1 MGTSN
6 KISRRE
12 FLRAAGVVGGASAVS
27 ILAAR
32 GLVPTAAAASDTAT
46 EAVKLQP
53 MAPGRQAP
61 VEVIFWQHHGGESRP
76 KLTNTLIEEY
86 KKIQPN
92 VTVTYQTTPI
102 AEYDKKLLASLAGG
116 SGPDMFAI
124 GDWNFALYT
133 SRKWLSAAEP
143 SWFGAKDT
151 TALVDLYLPNAL
163 AGLVVEDKLYG
174 IPNEYNVL
182 HTYYRADHFVEAGL
196 DPKVAPTTW
205 QGWGEAGAKVTVRDA
220 SGNMTRAGFQ
230 WPYRPPMSTEWTLK
244 QFHPLIYQL
253 GGDVLSADGKTCT
266 LNSPEGIRA
275 AELYLDF
282 VVKYKCSEPGY
293 TLTDKNPEFWMERMS
308 IDLQGPWGAGL
319 GKATNPELYARYPDG
334 WAVANYPK
342 WEAADHK
349 RDMSPMWRWAWV
361 VNGASK
367 LQAEAWAFI
376 NFMSEQRLRWLVD
389 VGDIPARKGWED
401 DPSLADLPWLPIQ
414 LKDFAYGV
422 SVPQTPLYFE
432 ILEALS
438 QGLERIIAERGM
450 IKESLDEATKRI
462 DEILTTA

>member
-1 MGTSN
+1 MGIN
-6 KISRRE
+6 KKISRRE

-27 ILAAR
+27 ILAA
-32 GLVPTAAAASDTAT
+32 GGPASIAAAASDTLM
-46 EAVKLQP
+46 ESVKAYP
-53 MAPGRQAP
+53 MGPQRQDA
-61 VEVIFWQHHGGESRP
+61 VEVIFWQHFGGESRP

-86 KKIQPN
+86 KDKKPN
-92 VTVTYQTTPI
+92 VTITYETTPI

-133 SRKWLSAAEP
+133 SKQWLSAAEP
-143 SWFGAKDT
+143 AWFGAADT
-151 TALVDLYLPNAL
+151 TALVGLYLPNAL
-163 AGLVVEDKLYG
+163 EGLVIGDKLYG

-182 HTYYRADHFVEAGL
+182 HTYYRADQFTEVGL
-196 DPKVAPTTW
+196 DPKAPPTAW
-205 QGWGEAGAKVTVRDA
+205 QDWGDAGAKLTVRDA
-220 SGNMTRAGFQ
+220 AGNMTRAGFQ

-266 LNSPEGIRA
+266 LNSPEGIHA

-293 TLTDKNPEFWMERMS
+293 TINDKNPEFWQGRQS

-319 GKATNPELYARYPDG
+319 GKATDPALYAKYPDG
-334 WAVANYPK
+334 WAVTNFPK
-342 WEAADHK
+342 WDAANHK

-367 LQAEAWAFI
+367 LQAEAWEFI
-376 NFMSEQRLRWLVD
+376 NFMSEQRLRWLQD
-389 VGDIPARKGWED
+389 VGDIPARKGWEN
-401 DPSLADLPWLPIQ
+401 DPSLKDLPWLPIQ

-422 SVPQTPLYFE
+422 PVPQTPLYFE

-438 QGLERIIAERGM
+438 QGLERIITERGV
-450 IKESLDEATKRI
+450 IKESLDEAAKRI
-462 DEILTTA
+462 DDILKPA